1 VTDDHPQSDDQAQTW
16 IGKSLRRVEDDRLLT
31 GGGCYTG
38 DVAPD
43 DCLHVAFL
51 RSPVPSGRLAI
62 DTDAAKGSGVVAV
75 FTGADTAGIA
85 DLPVNPIIDGIFAP
99 PVFCLAQDQVF
110 AVGQPVAAVVA
121 SSRQLAQDAVENI
134 FVDYDDIE
142 NPETLFADCP
152 DNQAFAQSWR
162 DGDVA
167 AAFADATVV
176 SVQIDHPRLNAVA
189 LEPRTVVAQ
198 PGKPGEGRLTV
209 WLSTQTPY
217 RSRADLAD
225 LLGKE
230 KHRVRVITP
239 DVGGAFGAKASLHPE
254 EVFVAWAADKLGKS
268 IKWVADRSEDF
279 LAQSHG
285 RGTKCEGQAAF
296 SKGGK
301 LLGLKAQIEGQLGH
315 WLPFSAAVPAWN
327 AARILPGPYGCDAVQ
342 IEMSASLSRT
352 SAVNIYRGAGRPEAA
367 MLMERLMD
375 KAARELHMDPVEIRQ
390 TNLLNRDQL
399 PCSRATG
406 ICLDSGDY
414 PAALEKLTELAEYQ
428 DLRKSQE
435 RRRAVGDLVG
445 IGIALYIEPC
455 GQGWE
460 TARVRI
466 REDGTV
472 EAATG
477 SSAQGQGRETAVRQ
491 IVADELNVNPW
502 DVRVFHG
509 DTDKVTSGI
518 GALASRS
525 TAIGGS
531 ALLLAARQVKQQRID
546 NPEQTSFEADVRYEA
561 EGEAWS
567 YGGCL
572 AVVSI
577 CDETGEVSV
586 EKLDWVD
593 DAGTIINPMLVKGQ
607 ILGGIAQ
614 GLGEALMEKIVFD
627 DEGQLLTGS
636 LMDYAL
642 PRASDIPRI
651 TINQLCTPSPV
662 NLLGAKGVG
671 EAGTIGAPAA
681 IMNAILD
688 ALAAQG
694 VEHVDMPATSETVW
708 QAIKAA
714 KEGKTI

>member
-1 VTDDHPQSDDQAQTW
+1 VADGNPLEDDQAHSW
-16 IGKSLRRVEDDRLLT
+16 IGKSLERVEDARLLR
-31 GGGCYTG
+31 GRGCYTG
-38 DVAPD
+38 DVEPD

-51 RSPVPSGRLAI
+51 RSPVPSGRLTI
-62 DTDAAKGSGVVAV
+62 DTDGARGPGIVAI
-75 FTGADTAGIA
+75 FTGVDTADIA

-99 PVFCLAQDQVF
+99 PVYYLARDQVF

-121 SSRQLAQDAVENI
+121 RSRQLAQDALEHI
-134 FVDYDDIE
+134 LVDYEDIDDS
-142 NPETLFADCP
+142 ETLFVDCP
-152 DNQAFAQSWR
+152 DNQAFSRSWQ
-162 DGDVA
+162 DGDIA
-167 AAFADATVV
+167 AAFADATVI
-176 SVQIDHPRLNAVA
+176 SVRIVHPRLNAVA

-198 PGKPGEGRLTV
+198 PGDGRLTV

-230 KHRVRVITP
+230 KHEVRVITP

-254 EVFVAWAADKLGKS
+254 EVFVVWAADKLGVAL
-268 IKWVADRSEDF
+268 KWVADRSEDF

-285 RGTKCEGQAAF
+285 RGTKCQGEAAF
-296 SKGGK
+296 SREGE
-301 LLGLKAQIEGQLGH
+301 LLGLKATIEGQLGH

-327 AARILPGPYGCDAVQ
+327 AARILPGPYNCAAIQ
-342 IEMSASLSRT
+342 IEMSAFLSRT

-375 KAARELHMDPVEIRQ
+375 RAARELGLDPVEIRQ
-390 TNLLNRDQL
+390 RNLLQKDQL
-399 PCSRATG
+399 PCPRETG

-414 PAALEKLTELAEYQ
+414 PAALQELTELASYRS
-428 DLRKSQE
+428 LRKSQE
-435 RRRAVGDLVG
+435 RRRAAGELVG

-460 TARVRI
+460 TARIRI
-466 REDGTV
+466 LEDGSV

-491 IVADELNVNPW
+491 IVADELNVNPM
-502 DVRVFHG
+502 DVRVLHG
-509 DTDKVTSGI
+509 DTNEVTSGI

-531 ALLLAARQVKQQRID
+531 ALLLAARQVKQQRQD
-546 NPEQTSFEADVRYEA
+546 KPALASCEAEVRYEA
-561 EGEAWS
+561 KGEAWS
-567 YGGCL
+567 YGACL
-572 AVVSI
+572 GLVSI
-577 CDETGEVSV
+577 EAETGAVNME
-586 EKLDWVD
+586 ELNWVD
-593 DAGTIINPMLVKGQ
+593 DAGTIVNPMLVKGQ
-607 ILGGIAQ
+607 IVGGIAQ

-642 PRASDIPRI
+642 PRACDMPKI
-651 TINQLCTPSPV
+651 TISQLCTPSPV
-662 NLLGAKGVG
+662 NILGAKGVG

-681 IMNAILD
+681 IINAILD
-688 ALAAQG
+688 GLAPEG
-694 VEHVDMPATSETVW
+694 VEHIDMPATSETIW

-714 KEGKTI
+714 REGKTK

>member
-1 VTDDHPQSDDQAQTW
+1 VTDDDPQNHDQAQTW

-31 GGGCYTG
+31 GGGCFTG
-38 DVAPD
+38 DVAPY

-51 RSPVPSGRLAI
+51 RSPMPSGRLTV
-62 DTDAAKGSGVVAV
+62 DVRDAKGPGVVAV
-75 FTGADTAGIA
+75 FIGADTADIA
-85 DLPVNPIIDGIFAP
+85 DLPVNPVIGGIFAP
-99 PVFCLAQDQVF
+99 PVFCLAEDQVY

-121 SSRQLAQDAVENI
+121 TSRQLAQDAVEKI
-134 FVDYDDIE
+134 VVDYEDIE
-142 NPETLFADCP
+142 NSETLFADCP
-152 DNQAFAQSWR
+152 DNQAFAQSWQ
-162 DGDVA
+162 DGDVT

-176 SVQIDHPRLNAVA
+176 SVRIDHPRLNAVA

-198 PGKPGEGRLTV
+198 PGTDRLTV

-230 KHRVRVITP
+230 KFEVRVITP

-254 EVFVAWAADKLGKS
+254 EVFVAWAADKLRKPV
-268 IKWVADRSEDF
+268 KWVADRSEDF

-285 RGTKCEGQAAF
+285 RGTSCAGQAAF
-296 SKGGK
+296 SQDGK
-301 LLGLKAQIEGQLGH
+301 LLGLKAQIKGQLGH
-315 WLPFSAAVPAWN
+315 WLPFSAAVPSWN
-327 AARILPGPYGCDAVQ
+327 AARILPGPYGCEAVQ
-342 IEMSASLSRT
+342 IDMSASLSRT
-352 SAVNIYRGAGRPEAA
+352 PAVNIYRGAGRPEAA

-375 KAARELHMDPVEIRQ
+375 KAARELGLDPVDIRQ
-390 TNLLNRDQL
+390 TNLLSSDKL

-406 ICLDSGDY
+406 IRLDSGDY
-414 PAALEKLTELAEYQ
+414 PMALKELTDLAGYP
-428 DLRKSQE
+428 DLRKALE
-435 RRRAVGDLVG
+435 HRRAAGDLVG
-445 IGIALYIEPC
+445 VGIALYIEPC

-460 TARVRI
+460 TARVKI
-466 REDGTV
+466 LEDGTI

-477 SSAQGQGRETAVRQ
+477 SSAQGQGRETAVKQ
-491 IVADELNVNPW
+491 IVADELNVDPG

-531 ALLLAARQVKQQRID
+531 ALVLAARQVKQQRLD
-546 NPEQTSFEADVRYEA
+546 TPEQTSFEADVRYEA

-577 CDETGEVSV
+577 YPDTGEVSV

-593 DAGTIINPMLVKGQ
+593 DAGTVINPKLVKGQ

-642 PRASDIPRI
+642 PRASDMPEI
-651 TINQLCTPSPV
+651 TVNQLCTPSPV

-681 IMNAILD
+681 VMNAILD
-688 ALAAQG
+688 ALAPLG
-694 VEHVDMPATSETVW
+694 VVHVDMPATSETVW
-708 QAIKAA
+708 KAIKAA
-714 KEGKTI
+714 ETGNTI